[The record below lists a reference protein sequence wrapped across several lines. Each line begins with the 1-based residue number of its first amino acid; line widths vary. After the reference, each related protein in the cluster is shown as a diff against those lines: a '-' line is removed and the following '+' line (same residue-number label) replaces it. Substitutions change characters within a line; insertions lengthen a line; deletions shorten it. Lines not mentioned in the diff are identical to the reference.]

1 MKAFPQNEATMHID
15 LPLETQQGMD
25 LRDYF
30 AAKAMPMAFKFAKD
44 SIENDGGIFEIGDPE
59 RDGDMSSGI
68 AVVAEYCY
76 IFADAMLEAR
86 KHDS

>member
-1 MKAFPQNEATMHID
+1 MKAFPRNID
-15 LPLETQQGMD
+15 NKGYQDDYSGMD

-30 AAKAMPMAFKFAKD
+30 ASKAMPMAFKFAKD

>member
-1 MKAFPQNEATMHID
+1 MIAYSEDDGFFEIENKINI
-15 LPLETQQGMD
+15 
-25 LRDYF
+25 RDYF

-59 RDGDMSSGI
+59 REGDMSSGI